1 MNIKFFFSNMFAAL
15 RENTTVT
22 SVVMLLCYSAVG
34 IVNRGVWASVLNYE
48 ISPLFP

>member
-1 MNIKFFFSNMFAAL
+1 MNITKFFFSNMFAAL

-34 IVNRGVWASVLNYE
+34 IVNRGV
-48 ISPLFP
+48 